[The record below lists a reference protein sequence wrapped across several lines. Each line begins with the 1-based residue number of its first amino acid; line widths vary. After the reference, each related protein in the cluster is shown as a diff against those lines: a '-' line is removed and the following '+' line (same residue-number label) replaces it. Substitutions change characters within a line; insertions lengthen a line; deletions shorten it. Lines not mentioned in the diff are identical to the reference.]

1 MPVPAV
7 RRRRLTKSAYT
18 WLLGATTALVLS
30 TGLLTVS
37 ALGAGATPSCA
48 TSSLRL
54 DLVPPIQGA
63 TSHRYWDMTLRNVG
77 STTCHLRG
85 FPGVGL
91 LDSHARP
98 INDNV
103 NRQTGFP
110 QRNVVLRPWQPAW
123 FTFGYVIAGPCLPHS
138 FSAYGIEVFPPNST
152 SRLVYYRGRFDVC
165 GPSLSHP
172 VVYPVRPSR
181 KL

>member
-1 MPVPAV
+1 MPVLGL
-7 RRRRLTKSAYT
+7 RRRGGTNRGYAS
-18 WLLGATTALVLS
+18 LLGATTALALS
-30 TGLLTVS
+30 AGLLTVS
-37 ALGAGATPSCA
+37 ALGAPSTPSCA
-48 TSSLRL
+48 TSKLRL

-63 TSHRYWDMTLRNVG
+63 TSHRYWDLTLRNVG

-91 LDSHARP
+91 LDSHAKP

-103 NRQTGFP
+103 IRQTGFP
-110 QRNVVLRPWQPAW
+110 QRNVVLRPWQRAW
-123 FTFGYVIAGPCLPHS
+123 FTFGYTVAGPCLPHS

-152 SRLVYYRGRFDVC
+152 SRLVYYQGRFDVC

-172 VVYPVRPSR
+172 VVYPVRR
-181 KL
+181 TERL